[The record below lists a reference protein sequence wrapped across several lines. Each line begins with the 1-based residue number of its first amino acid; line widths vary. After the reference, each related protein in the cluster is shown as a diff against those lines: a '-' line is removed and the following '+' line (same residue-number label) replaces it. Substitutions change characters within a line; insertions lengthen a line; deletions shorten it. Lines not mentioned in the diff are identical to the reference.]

1 MNQTF
6 NQCGS
11 SLGERATG
19 KGYGEEGGMQLTG
32 RTPQVEQVARLMG
45 QEGTQIPG
53 ANEGRG
59 PSTDPWCS
67 QQFPNFGGDR
77 MGQMRLWD
85 LQGVGANPSDNLR
98 RDQQQTSWSAS
109 PSVAVMPSSAVH
121 VNPVSCAAAA
131 SVHGCA
137 GALQPGRFSQSHEV
151 GKAKGTGSQ
160 NCNLFTDPLP
170 QDLWEFGNPARAIQ
184 IWEVARFKVSRDL
197 AGVPEVMLMVEVFL
211 DFFVEAFQDQE
222 VVEV

>member
-1 MNQTF
+1 MAAQAKGCEHFYIGDGKRAGLSPRKEVAGPSQTLPSQGGGLAEASRGVSSALACFPEPAYQCESSGLRLVNQTL

-11 SLGERATG
+11 SLEERATG

-77 MGQMRLWD
+77 MGQMRL
-85 LQGVGANPSDNLR
+85 
-98 RDQQQTSWSAS
+98 
-109 PSVAVMPSSAVH
+109 
-121 VNPVSCAAAA
+121 
-131 SVHGCA
+131 
-137 GALQPGRFSQSHEV
+137 
-151 GKAKGTGSQ
+151 
-160 NCNLFTDPLP
+160 
-170 QDLWEFGNPARAIQ
+170 
-184 IWEVARFKVSRDL
+184 
-197 AGVPEVMLMVEVFL
+197 
-211 DFFVEAFQDQE
+211 
-222 VVEV
+222 